1 MAENTFRLT
10 EKESLTIER
19 LSYIYESNKA
29 VAAILARELAN
40 AETRTQRK
48 CCARYA
54 TPAVRLS

>member
-29 VAAILARELAN
+29 VAVSLQTPK
-40 AETRTQRK
+40 TRTQRK